1 MIMAED
7 EVNNLPK
14 GELSTPK
21 SPWNKDPSSKAAA
34 DSDSWP
40 ALSAAAISHSPPP
53 VTVTVTV
60 SVSTEQQKLNGQANS
75 NPSHKHSPFRRQK
88 SGSKRNPNVAGPFQ
102 VPLPYHQ
109 QGASPLFHTVVPPSH
124 VPMAGYAYQPLPG
137 SFPCN
142 EVPMQAF
149 VHPAYGSM
157 RPAWGETNA
166 FIADFSIRRPNLHE
180 PSSHL
185 NPGWNNQQ
193 AYGSNKNILGQ
204 QGVGPRAFVRPPFL
218 GPAPGFITGP
228 MYPGAPG
235 PVYYLPAAQPGSIRM
250 PRPPFFVAH
259 PESGD
264 STISPESDSLRSN
277 ITKQIEYYFSDE
289 NLQTDNYLLSL
300 MDGQGWVP
308 ISIIADFKR
317 VKRMSTDMQ
326 LILDALQNSSAVEV
340 QDEKVRRR
348 AEWSKWVPASA
359 DKNVATDTQEQHVK
373 KVVSDVNNNEVS
385 EVMEVKTF
393 EVSLSK
399 PVSHDSSF
407 GLPKSDIDIAK
418 VVDSN
423 VENERRKVVVRTRAS
438 KGTREPKIQSNSKSY
453 ARFPH
458 NVHNSGSLGVPSK
471 HRSLNEHESESK
483 RVQDDFTVQI
493 RDLPCKDF
501 SGTFMFDE
509 DIELELKATKD
520 HNSTVLKRSQGTY
533 DEDDEMIVNDQ
544 AVERLVIVTQNNR
557 LGEEPKTG
565 IKESENISIE
575 LASAINDGLY
585 FYEQELRAERSN
597 RRDNSASNESR
608 HGNSKTTA
616 SPATRLAASDNF
628 VEGNGCEMLGN
639 ANSRR
644 KQNKGFSKKQP
655 VHKQRLFSSNFR
667 NHGSARN
674 SAGIISESPPSSSVG
689 FFFGST
695 PPENHS
701 LRSSK
706 LGTTS
711 QGNLSGSSPP
721 VGSMP
726 KSFPPFQH
734 PSHQLLEENGF
745 KQQKY
750 MKYQKRCL
758 SDRKKAGI
766 GCSEEMNTLYRFWS
780 YFLRDMFVPSMYN
793 EFRKL
798 ALEDA
803 AANYYYGIECLFR
816 FYSYGLEKEFRE
828 HLYEEF
834 EQLTLDF
841 YNKGNLYG
849 LEKYWAFHHY
859 RRTNDQRALRK
870 HPELDRLLREEY
882 RSLKDFN
889 RVKEKINVVKRD
901 VQ

>member
-1 MIMAED
+1 MVMAED
-7 EVNNLPK
+7 EVSSPND
-14 GELSTPK
+14 ELINSTPK
-21 SPWNKDPSSKAAA
+21 SPWKKNNSSSSSSS
-34 DSDSWP
+34 DSHSWP
-40 ALSAAAISHSPPP
+40 ALSAAISQSP
-53 VTVTVTV
+53 V
-60 SVSTEQQKLNGQANS
+60 SNELPKLNVQANS
-75 NPSHKHSPFRRQK
+75 NPSHKHSSFRRQK
-88 SGSKRNPNVAGPFQ
+88 SGSKRNPHVAGSFQ
-102 VPLPYHQ
+102 LPLPSLQ
-109 QGASPLFHTVVPPSH
+109 QGASPLFHTAVPPSH
-124 VPMAGYAYQPLPG
+124 VPMAGYNYQPLPG
-137 SFPCN
+137 SFPSI

-149 VHPAYGSM
+149 VHPAYGSIP
-157 RPAWGETNA
+157 PAWGETNA
-166 FIADFSIRRPNLHE
+166 YVADFSIRRPNLHE

-193 AYGSNKNILGQ
+193 SYGSNKNILGQ
-204 QGVGPRAFVRPPFL
+204 QGIGPRAFVRPPFL

-235 PVYYLPAAQPGSIRM
+235 PMYYLPAAQQGSIRM
-250 PRPPFFVAH
+250 PQPPFFVAH
-259 PESGD
+259 PKSGA
-264 STISPESDSLRSN
+264 STVSPISPESDSLRSN

-289 NLQTDNYLLSL
+289 NLRTDNYLLSL
-300 MDGQGWVP
+300 MDAQGWVP

-317 VKRMSTDMQ
+317 VKRMSTDIQ
-326 LILDALQNSSAVEV
+326 FILDALQNSSAVEV
-340 QDEKVRRR
+340 QNEEVRRR
-348 AEWSKWVPASA
+348 DEWSKWVPASA
-359 DKNVATDTQEQHVK
+359 GKNVATDTQEQHVN
-373 KVVSDVNNNEVS
+373 KVVSDMKNNEVS

-393 EVSLSK
+393 EVSHSK
-399 PVSHDSSF
+399 SVSRNSSL
-407 GLPKSDIDIAK
+407 GLPKSDIDK
-418 VVDSN
+418 TKLVDSN
-423 VENERRKVVVRTRAS
+423 VENERRKAVVRTERTS
-438 KGTREPKIQSNSKSY
+438 KGTRGPKIQSNSNSGVK
-453 ARFPH
+453 FPH
-458 NVHNSGSLGVPSK
+458 NVHTSGSVGVPIK
-471 HRSLNEHESESK
+471 HQSLNGDESEGT
-483 RVQDDFTVQI
+483 RVQDDNTAQI
-493 RDLPCKDF
+493 RDRPCNEF

-509 DIELELKATKD
+509 DIEHEFKATKD
-520 HNSTVLKRSQGTY
+520 HSSSLPKRSHGTY
-533 DEDDEMIVNDQ
+533 DEDDEMVVNDQ

-557 LGEEPKTG
+557 ICEEPKTG
-565 IKESENISIE
+565 MKESENISIE

-597 RRDNSASNESR
+597 RKGNSASNESK
-608 HGNSKTTA
+608 HGNSKSTS
-616 SPATRLAASDNF
+616 SPATRSVAADILA
-628 VEGNGCEMLGN
+628 EGSGCEMPGN

-644 KQNKGFSKKQP
+644 KQNRGFSKKQP

-667 NHGSARN
+667 NHGSSRN
-674 SAGIISESPPSSSVG
+674 SAGLISESPPSISVG

-695 PPENHS
+695 PPENYS

-706 LGTTS
+706 LGTAS
-711 QGNLSGSSPP
+711 QGNISGSSPP

-758 SDRKKAGI
+758 SDRKKSGV

-803 AANYYYGIECLFR
+803 AADYYYGIECLFR

-828 HLYEEF
+828 DLYEEF
-834 EQLTLDF
+834 EELTLDF

-859 RRTNDQRALRK
+859 RRTNDQKALKK

-882 RSLKDFN
+882 CSLKDFN
-889 RVKEKINVVKRD
+889 RMKEK
-901 VQ
+901 